1 MDRIPGIKLRVDE
14 RSEMMGLDVSQMG
27 EVSFEILSEKEQW
40 SFSDIFGDAHM
51 TDQGGIQSGA

>member
-1 MDRIPGIKLRVDE
+1 MKLRVDE